1 MGEGQKPTFLSYP
14 KRLLPYLWSKAA
26 QTCHQFPRPL
36 PPPLPP
42 LPCEFATPLLRIGSE
57 FHRSASYHLRNEYK
71 HVIMIEGERGECEGE
86 RGVPFWCKRD
96 RDNFREGLSC
106 FLCLPESR
114 TGDRTEPSR
123 CSIDRLKRT
132 QLPAHVIG
140 NQPND
145 LKNIIKKRERE
156 RERERE
162 NESEWE
168 GRSFFDSFSA
178 LFYVGLAPSTAV
190 AG

>member
-1 MGEGQKPTFLSYP
+1 
-14 KRLLPYLWSKAA
+14 
-26 QTCHQFPRPL
+26 
-36 PPPLPP
+36 
-42 LPCEFATPLLRIGSE
+42 
-57 FHRSASYHLRNEYK
+57 
-71 HVIMIEGERGECEGE
+71 MIEGERGECEGE

-145 LKNIIKKRERE
+145 LKNIIQKRERE

-162 NESEWE
+162 RMRVSERE
-168 GRSFFDSFSA
+168 GASLTAFLLFFMSVWHLQRPSQGNFGFNNTLCHFCA
-178 LFYVGLAPSTAV
+178 TFVHFVCTLAVTSE
-190 AG
+190 